1 MLKVWQY
8 SVGTEFLMLISC
20 YGSIGCNTGSAW
32 SGLRPVVSLIEGVNL
47 EESGDGSNNFYV
59 PYKTE

>member
-1 MLKVWQY
+1 
-8 SVGTEFLMLISC
+8 MLISC